1 MTYRSTSAARA
12 AWSSLIAPSRSTV
25 SLRSAPLPGPAP
37 AAKTTA
43 SAPLIALASS
53 SAPARSRSQ
62 TTGSLPSA
70 QVVDVSRIADHAA
83 DAVAP
88 RDEQAG
94 EPPGDLAV
102 ASDDDDVHAIQPQ
115 PANPPTGAS
124 GATAQISLRLA
135 NSSMPAAPSSAR
147 TPTA

>member
-1 MTYRSTSAARA
+1 
-12 AWSSLIAPSRSTV
+12 
-25 SLRSAPLPGPAP
+25 
-37 AAKTTA
+37 
-43 SAPLIALASS
+43 
-53 SAPARSRSQ
+53 
-62 TTGSLPSA
+62 
-70 QVVDVSRIADHAA
+70 VSRIADHAA

-102 ASDDDDVHAIQPQ
+102 GSDDDDVHAIQPQ
-115 PANPPTGAS
+115 PANPPSGAS

-135 NSSMPAAPSSAR
+135 NSRCPLLRAPAR